1 MKKQDKATQDKFI
14 KELSEYI
21 NILRLDEEVETK
33 IKKFIATTY
42 NVLPGTVVEVFNNP
56 EEILEIIND
65 YRELVI
71 LCKQLNYYG
80 EPIGAG
86 HIDLHEYFTDN
97 EIHSIRNYDASTFNT
112 NLELPYTFDDVLQI
126 SADSYI
132 VPLKIQEIKGL
143 YESQVLF
150 YDYDIQRELTFVK
163 RKNGEVRKQPTL
175 YKNNVKEISTSLL
188 KNELKPTTLIWNA
201 NKGSSELD
209 SEIQYDPKRAQL
221 TITKGTELAIMDGYH
236 RLNGLIMA
244 LEKDPNLNFTFPVMI
259 TNYTKVDA
267 QKFQAQIAKAT
278 PISRNRQVQ
287 LERENLATDVV
298 TNLDSPECE
307 LENRIEMGNVLG
319 DNTKAVV
326 RYKEL
331 VEAVENNFVIRSKR
345 DVKKVSE
352 YLIEFF
358 NEFINLY
365 IDEFTNY
372 PASKS
377 YSVVTNRLLFNGYV
391 ALAAEML
398 NKNIDVDNLKEI
410 LSKVDF
416 NKNDNKWCELEVTDE
431 YGNLNSRHLYSK
443 SKIDNVCNYFKSL
456 I

>member
-1 MKKQDKATQDKFI
+1 MKKQDKATQEKFI
-14 KELSEYI
+14 KELTEYI
-21 NILRLDEEVETK
+21 NILRLDEEVESK

-65 YRELVI
+65 DRELVI

-97 EIHSIRNYDASTFNT
+97 EINSIKHYDASVFVT
-112 NLELPYTFDDVLQI
+112 NLELPYTFENVIQI
-126 SADSYI
+126 NSEVFI
-132 VPLKIQEIKGL
+132 LPLSVQEIKGL

-150 YDYDIQRELTFVK
+150 YDKDIQRELTFVK
-163 RKNGEVRKQPTL
+163 KRNGEVRKKPTL
-175 YKNNVKEISTSLL
+175 YKHNVKSICSDLV
-188 KNELKPTTLIWNA
+188 KNEYKPDVLMWNA
-201 NKGSSELD
+201 TKGSGELGT
-209 SEIQYDPKRAQL
+209 ELLYDPKRLEL
-221 TITKGTELAIMDGYH
+221 TITKGTELAIFDGYH
-236 RLNGLIMA
+236 RLNASIMA
-244 LEKDPNLNFTFPVMI
+244 LEKDPNLQFTFPVMI
-259 TNYTKVDA
+259 NNYTKLEA
-267 QKFQAQIAKAT
+267 QKFLVQMSKAT
-278 PISRNRQVQ
+278 PLSRNRIVQ
-287 LERENLATDVV
+287 LGRENLATDVV

-331 VEAVENNFVIRSKR
+331 VEAVENNFIIRSKR

-377 YSVVTNRLLFNGYV
+377 YSLVTNRLLFNGYI

-398 NKNIDVDNLKEI
+398 NKNIAIDNLKEI

-416 NKNDNKWCELEVTDE
+416 NKNDNKWYELEVTDE
-431 YGNLNSRHLYSK
+431 YGNLNSRSLYSK
-443 SKIDNVCNYFKSL
+443 SKIDNISNYFKSL

>member
-1 MKKQDKATQDKFI
+1 MKKQDKTTQDKFI

-21 NILRLDEEVETK
+21 NILRLDEEVESK
-33 IKKFIATTY
+33 IKNFIATTY

-65 YRELVI
+65 DRELVI

-86 HIDLHEYFTDN
+86 HINLEEYFTDA

-112 NLELPYTFDDVLQI
+112 NLELPYTFEDVLQI
-126 SADSYI
+126 SNDSYI

-163 RKNGEVRKQPTL
+163 RKNGEVRKKPTL
-175 YKNNVKEISTSLL
+175 YKQNVKEISTALL

-209 SEIQYDPKRAQL
+209 NELQYDPKRVQL
-221 TITKGTELAIMDGYH
+221 TVTKGTELAIMDGYH

-244 LEKDPNLNFTFPVMI
+244 LEKDPNLNFVFPVMI
-259 TNYTKVDA
+259 TNYSKSDA
-267 QKFQAQIAKAT
+267 QKFQSQIAKAT

-307 LENRIEMGNVLG
+307 LENRIEMGNFLG
-319 DNTKAVV
+319 DNSEAVV
-326 RYKEL
+326 RYTEL

-345 DVKKVSE
+345 DVKKVSD
-352 YLIEFF
+352 YLTEFF
-358 NEFINLY
+358 NEFINIY

-377 YSVVTNRLLFNGYV
+377 YSLVTNRLLFYGYV

-398 NKNIDVDNLKEI
+398 NKNVDVKKLEKI
-410 LSKVDF
+410 LNKVDF
-416 NKNDNKWCELEVTDE
+416 NKNDNKWLELGITDE
-431 YGNLNSRHLYSK
+431 YGNLNSRSVYGKPMIEKVS
-443 SKIDNVCNYFKSL
+443 NYFKTL